1 MTPTVKTK
9 KQRTT
14 DKHGRLTDAAASVLC
29 DMTAWTPDTEPK
41 KSSRST
47 GSVNVDRQQLYDDV
61 CTGGASL
68 LPTTSVH
75 SITVNDVS
83 PSQFR
88 PLVFWKSSED
98 TGQAGRS
105 RSSSPAWTDDD
116 SLHDADFDIVAEVE
130 SEKQRR
136 RRGGGSSS
144 DSDGGP
150 AVPLTPSRVPQWYRK
165 PPPLKPGASEPA
177 PLVRAW
183 NAGRPRTRASQW
195 RRSNQCPVP
204 ECGKCNTR
212 MTRHFQRCH
221 SDMPASEV
229 SRYLDSARRRP
240 GRQFPEVDSDTT
252 ETVESPRPSAS
263 ASIID
268 VRVTVCCATLAV
280 ATYTCLAFV
289 FVSHCVSRLLHS
301 LPLCVCCLYRA
312 VANAVGRS
320 AQSAAGTFSG
330 SMCISGD
337 NMVSVPAAR
346 STRRLV
352 TPARRSM

>member
-1 MTPTVKTK
+1 VTPTVKTK

-150 AVPLTPSRVPQWYRK
+150 AVPLTPSRMPQWYRK
-165 PPPLKPGASEPA
+165 PPPLKPGASEP
-177 PLVRAW
+177 
-183 NAGRPRTRASQW
+183 
-195 RRSNQCPVP
+195 
-204 ECGKCNTR
+204 
-212 MTRHFQRCH
+212 
-221 SDMPASEV
+221 
-229 SRYLDSARRRP
+229 DS
-240 GRQFPEVDSDTT
+240 
-252 ETVESPRPSAS
+252 
-263 ASIID
+263 
-268 VRVTVCCATLAV
+268 
-280 ATYTCLAFV
+280 
-289 FVSHCVSRLLHS
+289 
-301 LPLCVCCLYRA
+301 
-312 VANAVGRS
+312 
-320 AQSAAGTFSG
+320 
-330 SMCISGD
+330 SM
-337 NMVSVPAAR
+337 
-346 STRRLV
+346 
-352 TPARRSM
+352 